1 MKIGILAYGSLID
14 DPDVEIAA
22 ATAEITRGVQTPFR
36 VEFARSSSTRGRAP
50 TLVPV
55 NEGGAN
61 VSAIIYRVATDE
73 QTAAD
78 ILYRRE
84 IHKVGEDRRY
94 KEPAPHKRGVVR
106 IQKLDRF
113 EGYDLVLSTR
123 IDANIAPLTASR
135 LADLAIASVATADK
149 GKDGISYLIAAK
161 ANGIATAL
169 SPAYEAELLARLQAN
184 TLNAALEAVCNTL
197 RK

>member
-14 DPDVEIAA
+14 NPDVEIEA
-22 ATAEITRGVQTPFR
+22 ATTEVTRGVQTPFP
-36 VEFARSSSTRGRAP
+36 VEFARSSSTRGGAP

-94 KEPAPHKRGVVR
+94 KEPAQHKRGVVR
-106 IQKLDRF
+106 IEKLDRF

-123 IDANIAPLTASR
+123 IDANIVPLTASR
-135 LADLAIASVATADK
+135 LADLAIASVTTAVK

-169 SPAYEAELLARLQAN
+169 SPAYEAELLARLNAG
-184 TLNAALEAVCNTL
+184 TLDAALEAARNA
-197 RK
+197 KKG